1 MGNTNTNT
9 LSTRI
14 LICNDTE
21 VNWGASTKVLLKG
34 EMGILFPTDATKEP
48 IFKVGDGVNTFNN
61 LKQANVRLSELKE
74 LSDRIGD
81 LTTLKT
87 TDKTNIVASINELV
101 DSIKSAGK
109 VTIDTSKTTDGYA
122 KSYTVKQ
129 GVDSDGKDI
138 VIGVIDI
145 PKDMFV
151 SAAEVIEL
159 NDASALPSG
168 VTETGTYIE
177 LTIANSANDKV
188 YINVNKLANIYKA
201 KANAAQIQLAI
212 DPSTMEISAS
222 IVNGS
227 VSSDALADDAVI
239 TSKIKDGNVTKAKLE
254 QGVQDSLDKAD
265 AAVTDVKVNGTVL
278 TKDASNAVNIEEIP
292 TDILKNG
299 ENTLILDGGTSSI

>member
-1 MGNTNTNT
+1 MASTNT
-9 LSTRI
+9 LNTRI
-14 LICNDTE
+14 IICNDTE
-21 VNWGASTKVLLKG
+21 VNWGTSTKVLIKG
-34 EMGILFPTDATKEP
+34 EIGISFPTDTAKEP
-48 IFKVGDGVNTFNN
+48 ILKVGDGVNSFDN
-61 LKQANVRLSELKE
+61 LKPLNVRP
-74 LSDRIGD
+74 SDLVAITDLIGD
-81 LTTLKT
+81 LTTLET
-87 TDKTNIVASINELV
+87 TDKANIVAAINELA

-109 VTIDTSKTTDGYA
+109 VTIDISKTTDGYA

-138 VIGVIDI
+138 VIGIIDI

-159 NDASALPSG
+159 NDTSALPSG

-201 KANAAQIQLAI
+201 KANATQIQLAI

-227 VSSDALADDAVI
+227 VDSDALADNAVI

-254 QGVQDSLDKAD
+254 QSVQDTLDKAD
-265 AAVTDVKVNGTVL
+265 NAVSDVKVNGTTL
-278 TKDASNAVNIEEIP
+278 TKDASNAVNIEEIS